1 MSKLFVDE
9 IVHQSSQGSGTIT
22 LGASGETVALASGA
36 EVSGF
41 TGQNYPAFYAKLNS
55 DQTAT
60 DDTTTKLALTGEIFD
75 TNGCYNNTGSTV
87 TLNGI
92 SVPSYSF
99 APNVAGKYYIFV
111 QVIVNASSTDN
122 VQRALCKILKNDTS
136 IAIADFIVNSSSEAD
151 ILTPSVEAIVEL
163 NGTSDYVNAQ
173 GYADII
179 SGTLAFK
186 GDATEA
192 RTFLGAYRIGA

>member
-1 MSKLFVDE
+1 MA
-9 IVHQSSQGSGTIT
+9 IIT
-22 LGASGETVALASGA
+22 LNNNSLLDVTELPSGIS
-36 EVSGF
+36 
-41 TGQNYPAFYAKLNS
+41 GQNYPAFYAKLNS

-75 TNGCYNNTGSTV
+75 TDGCYNNTGSTT

-192 RTFLGAYRIGA
+192 RTFLGAYRIGD